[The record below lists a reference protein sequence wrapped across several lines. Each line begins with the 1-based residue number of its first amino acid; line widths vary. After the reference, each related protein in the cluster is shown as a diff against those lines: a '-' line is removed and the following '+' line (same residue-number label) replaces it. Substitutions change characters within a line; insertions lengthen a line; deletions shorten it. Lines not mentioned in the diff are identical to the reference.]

1 MKSKSVLITAAVLA
15 VGSIVAMP
23 GLVQANLQVPTLMA
37 QQSGEAPEIDSFTVN
52 QVNQLVPGTELVF
65 TVQGT
70 PGSIATVTIA
80 NVVTNLPLQ
89 QTQPGVYEGRYTI
102 RNQDRFTAT
111 TSVRANLQQNGRISS
126 VRLQQP
132 LIASTSVNSPATG
145 SSPTQAVSID
155 RFTAQP
161 VQQLEP
167 GTELSFTLVGT
178 PGARATFS
186 IEGVAVNQPMPETA
200 NGTYSGRYV
209 IRRQDYFPASG
220 VNVVASLQSNEQTV
234 RAQLDQ
240 KLTASNGSATTTTQ
254 LPLEVISP
262 QANSRVS
269 GVVEVRGR
277 SAPSATV
284 NVNVQATTSLAGL
297 VGINRTL
304 LEQNVQTNAQ
314 GEFRFTFRPS
324 ISVPGTRYQVNLR
337 ATQGNQTSEQT
348 LVLIQQ

>member
-1 MKSKSVLITAAVLA
+1 MKSKSVLITALVLA

-23 GLVQANLQVPTLMA
+23 GLVQANLQVPTLIA
-37 QQSGEAPEIDSFTVN
+37 QQSGEALEIDSFTVN

-65 TVQGT
+65 TLQGT

-102 RNQDRFTAT
+102 RSQDRFTAT
-111 TSVRANLQQNGRISS
+111 TSVRGNLQQGTQISS
-126 VRLQQP
+126 IRLQQP
-132 LIASTSVNSPATG
+132 LVASTPVNSPATG
-145 SSPTQAVSID
+145 TPTQALSID

-161 VQQLEP
+161 IQQLEP
-167 GTELSFTLVGT
+167 GTELNFTLVGT

-209 IRRQDYFPASG
+209 IRRQDYFPAAG
-220 VNVVASLQSNEQTV
+220 VNVVASLQSNEQVV

-240 KLTASNGSATTTTQ
+240 RLTASNDSAATTTQ
-254 LPLEVISP
+254 LPLEVVSP
-262 QANSRVS
+262 QNNSRVS

-304 LEQNVQTNAQ
+304 LEQNVQANAQ

-324 ISVPGTRYQVNLR
+324 ISVSGTRYQVNLR
-337 ATQGNQTSEQT
+337 ATQGNQTSQQT